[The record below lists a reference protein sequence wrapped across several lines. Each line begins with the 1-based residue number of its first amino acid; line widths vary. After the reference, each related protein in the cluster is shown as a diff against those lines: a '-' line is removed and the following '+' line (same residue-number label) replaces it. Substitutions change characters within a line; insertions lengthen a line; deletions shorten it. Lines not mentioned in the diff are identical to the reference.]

1 MKVSILKSR
10 SLRIA
15 PLLFF
20 GMVSIFAGSADQLLE
35 GRFDSSSRK
44 IRHEI
49 ALDVKQRVV
58 DLLNYVPALKP
69 NEVAWV
75 INEKAEIQKIQDTN
89 ARSEREEKLVSSPEF
104 QQMRLRSDLQEIVNS
119 LDKAMSPKISI
130 RAEILNWCIASHNP
144 TNNEEMNDAIK
155 ILIQSGRLPSD
166 LAQKVR
172 LGEAIGYTGLLG
184 WWGRGIQEHLVIPYL
199 KGGIK
204 K

>member
-75 INEKAEIQKIQDTN
+75 INEKTEIQKIQDTN

-130 RAEILNWCIASHNP
+130 RAEILNWCIASHNL

-199 KGGIK
+199 KGEIK